1 MNSVTIDQRGYPAE
15 MTTEIDPVTQK
26 PREVLNVYGVEVM
39 GRMPATSHPS
49 LMRAGMEIN
58 DSWMQLAYET
68 YRQGTLKQKTPELL
82 LGHNKD
88 GAEAPSI
95 GSLENMRYERP
106 YMVAD
111 LRVTNPE
118 AQAMLL
124 RGELRHRSAEFVP
137 SNHHIWGLSL
147 TKGESGH
154 FEEEFPDLVLRPAET
169 RTALHNECEV
179 VRLSWRPT
187 KQQTME
193 IMKME
198 NGMKPP
204 MGGYAGGNA
213 GGDAGTIQETLA
225 AIQAT
230 LEQQGKAIADL
241 QQANKAGVGEM
252 VDATTTPDVD
262 EEEMQLVESEVA
274 EQMAARSM
282 ENGMSEE
289 EAKQEAQL
297 ACKDKAREML
307 STAHGQRIA
316 LKRRTLMQR
325 LVPEVAQATGM
336 SEQAARL
343 KLAAARDIDGL
354 QDRAKML
361 RERGKPTSMQAPADQ
376 AGRIGGETLTL
387 SRRRNTALDAL
398 EAEVVRLCQSR
409 GVDRVVALSHIREN
423 RPEMIEL
430 AQSKARTIYGNTSPE
445 RTYRVHG

>member
-15 MTTEIDPVTQK
+15 MKTEIDPVTQK

-39 GRMPATSHPS
+39 GRMPSTSHPS
-49 LMRAGMEIN
+49 LLRAGMEID

-179 VRLSWRPT
+179 VCLSWRPT
-187 KQQTME
+187 NQPNTE
-193 IMKME
+193 TMKMD
-198 NGMKPP
+198 NGMRPP
-204 MGGYAGGNA
+204 MGGN
-213 GGDAGTIQETLA
+213 GGDGGTIQETLA

-325 LVPEVAQATGM
+325 LVPQVAQATGM

-361 RERGKPTSMQAPADQ
+361 RERGKPTSTQAPADQ

-387 SRRRNTALDAL
+387 SRRRNSALDAL

-423 RPEMIEL
+423 KPQMIEL
-430 AQSKARTIYGNTSPE
+430 AQSKARTIYSNTSPDH
-445 RTYRVHG
+445 TYRVHG